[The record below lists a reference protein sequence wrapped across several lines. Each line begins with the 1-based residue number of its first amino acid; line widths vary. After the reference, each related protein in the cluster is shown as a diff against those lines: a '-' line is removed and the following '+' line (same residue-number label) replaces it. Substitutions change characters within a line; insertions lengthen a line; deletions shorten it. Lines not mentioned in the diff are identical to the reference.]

1 MKKIIL
7 FLSIVALIFS
17 CNSNK
22 TDNTSKTASSNTN
35 FKAEISFDGSSS
47 LAPVMASIGTKFM
60 EEYVTWDKVSSNLPN
75 EKISIYVSS
84 AGSGAGVKS
93 ILDNTASFGMLARK
107 IRDSEKTQ
115 MTNYKEFLVASDALT
130 VSVNAKNPIVQ
141 IKDNLDSDTIR
152 KIFSGEYKY
161 WSDVDA
167 SLPQKEIVVI
177 IRDLSGGAYEVFQES
192 IMGETQISPNAIQS
206 PSMGALGTKIV
217 ENENAIGYASYGV
230 YNQNKDNLFAF
241 KVDGVEPTKENILN
255 GQYKIQR
262 PLMFIKNSELSE
274 SENAFVNYVFSDIG
288 KQVVEENG
296 YIPVE

>member
-1 MKKIIL
+1 MKKIIV
-7 FLSIVALIFS
+7 FLSIMAFIYS

-22 TDNTSKTASSNTN
+22 TDNASDSG

-47 LAPVMASIGTKFM
+47 LAPVMASIGNKFM
-60 EEYVTWDKVSSNLPN
+60 EEYITWDKVSSNLPSEN
-75 EKISIYVSS
+75 ISIYVSS

-107 IRDSEKTQ
+107 IRDTEKSQ

-130 VSVNAKNPIVQ
+130 VSVNAKNPIVK
-141 IKDNLDSDTIR
+141 IKDDLDSDTIR

-161 WSDVDA
+161 WSDVDP

-274 SENAFVNYVFSDIG
+274 AENAFVNYVFSDIG
-288 KQVVEENG
+288 KQIVEENG

>member
-1 MKKIIL
+1 
-7 FLSIVALIFS
+7 
-17 CNSNK
+17 
-22 TDNTSKTASSNTN
+22 
-35 FKAEISFDGSSS
+35 
-47 LAPVMASIGTKFM
+47 M
-60 EEYVTWDKVSSNLPN
+60 EEYITWDKVSSNLPSEN
-75 EKISIYVSS
+75 ISIYVSS

-107 IRDSEKTQ
+107 IRDTEKSQ
-115 MTNYKEFLVASDALT
+115 MNNYKEFLVASDALT
-130 VSVNAKNPIVQ
+130 VSVNTKNPIVK
-141 IKDNLDSDTIR
+141 IKDDLDSDTIR

-161 WSDVDA
+161 WSDVDP

-274 SENAFVNYVFSDIG
+274 AENAFVNYVFSDIG
-288 KQVVEENG
+288 KQIVEENG

>member
-1 MKKIIL
+1 MKKIIV
-7 FLSIVALIFS
+7 FLSIIAFIYS

-22 TDNTSKTASSNTN
+22 TDNASDSG

-47 LAPVMASIGTKFM
+47 LAPVMASIGNKFM
-60 EEYVTWDKVSSNLPN
+60 EEYITWDKVSSNLPSEN
-75 EKISIYVSS
+75 ISIYVSS

-107 IRDSEKTQ
+107 IRDTEKSQ
-115 MTNYKEFLVASDALT
+115 MNNYKEFLVASDALT
-130 VSVNAKNPIVQ
+130 VSVNTKNPIVK
-141 IKDNLDSDTIR
+141 IKDDLDSDTIR

-161 WSDVDA
+161 WSDVDP

-274 SENAFVNYVFSDIG
+274 AENAFVNYVFSDIG
-288 KQVVEENG
+288 KQIVEENG

>member
-1 MKKIIL
+1 MIL
-7 FLSIVALIFS
+7 S
-17 CNSNK
+17 CSSNK
-22 TDNTSKTASSNTN
+22 TDNASKSSSSNTN

-60 EEYVTWDKVSSNLPN
+60 EEYVTWDKVSPNLPN

-93 ILDNTASFGMLARK
+93 ILDNTASFGMLARQ
-107 IRDSEKTQ
+107 IRDSEKSQ

-130 VSVNAKNPIVQ
+130 VSVNAKNPIVK

-161 WSDVDA
+161 WSYVDA

>member
-1 MKKIIL
+1 MKKIIV
-7 FLSIVALIFS
+7 FLSIMAFIYS

-22 TDNTSKTASSNTN
+22 TDNASDSG

-47 LAPVMASIGTKFM
+47 LAPVMASIGNKFM
-60 EEYVTWDKVSSNLPN
+60 EEYITWDKVSSNLPSEN
-75 EKISIYVSS
+75 ISIYVSS

-107 IRDSEKTQ
+107 IRDTEKSQ

-130 VSVNAKNPIVQ
+130 VSVNTKNPIVK
-141 IKDNLDSDTIR
+141 IKDDLDSDTIR

-161 WSDVDA
+161 WSDVDP

-274 SENAFVNYVFSDIG
+274 AENAFVNYVFSDIG
-288 KQVVEENG
+288 KQIVEENG